1 RLAQGAEAPLK
12 RPLVT
17 ATHIHGTDGLGHV
30 DRLGDRE
37 GRPRY
42 PAATHAFEML
52 DGPDLILETAD
63 RFREELVIVALGPL
77 TNLAVAL
84 SRDRRALSRVG
95 RIVVMGGAVAVPGN
109 VTAAAEFNF
118 YVDPEAAA
126 AVFEAD
132 LPLELVPLDVT
143 QQ

>member
-1 RLAQGAEAPLK
+1 MRLLIDTDPGIDDALAIVFALGSPDASVEAITTVAGNTLVSRATANVLRILAVARPGAHPRLAQGAEAPLK

-52 DGPDLILETAD
+52 DGP
-63 RFREELVIVALGPL
+63 
-77 TNLAVAL
+77 
-84 SRDRRALSRVG
+84 
-95 RIVVMGGAVAVPGN
+95 
-109 VTAAAEFNF
+109 
-118 YVDPEAAA
+118 
-126 AVFEAD
+126 
-132 LPLELVPLDVT
+132 
-143 QQ
+143 